1 MSFMSTGFIVY
12 SQESGELNY
21 LSPGL
26 LILLASPDGLEL
38 EPALYRIPT
47 L

>member
-1 MSFMSTGFIVY
+1 MKFNRRTEPFAKNGAT
-12 SQESGELNY
+12 

-38 EPALYRIPT
+38 EPALYCIPT

>member
-1 MSFMSTGFIVY
+1 MKFNHRTEPFAKNGAT
-12 SQESGELNY
+12 

-38 EPALYRIPT
+38 EPALYCIPT